1 MKPASDRNPLRGPS
15 GLSAALLRIAG
26 YLPYIQSMNQEPA
39 PGIARTHSYLTT
51 LKMRASQLKA
61 DVFSTPAMIGL
72 MERTCVDLTEPYLD
86 ENEQTVGIHVDV
98 RHLAPTRIGQSV
110 TVTAELREVKNN
122 KLRYAVSATNDQGV
136 KIGEGTHRRA
146 VIDTETF
153 AEAPN
158 SAERGLL

>member
-1 MKPASDRNPLRGPS
+1 
-15 GLSAALLRIAG
+15 
-26 YLPYIQSMNQEPA
+26 MNHELA
-39 PGIARTHSYLTT
+39 PGIARTYSYVTT

-98 RHLAPTRIGQSV
+98 RHLAPTKIGQSV
-110 TVTAELREVKNN
+110 TVAAELLEVKDN

-146 VIDTETF
+146 VINTERF

-158 SAERGLL
+158 SSERGL